1 MKGELKMKH
10 AWKKGLSLLLA
21 LLLVMQL
28 FPMAATAQGS
38 GAAPIVVDAAGENT
52 ELLTTPLDGAG
63 DVQIDPNAEV
73 TFLVE
78 LETAPL
84 ITYLNPA
91 SDSVQSLAASSQA
104 ASIQSAQAQA
114 RQEIEAL
121 DGLEILDTYSLL
133 LNGFAVSGT
142 YAMQDTIAAL
152 PGVRA
157 VEVAQRYDAPESPVA
172 TVEPYMHSS
181 GSLVNVSDEYT
192 GAGILVGVLDSG
204 LDIHHEAFATA
215 PETVALTKDE
225 VSVALENLNFNAQG
239 TVDELY
245 ASAKI
250 PFQYDYA
257 DGDAD
262 VTDAGGHGTHVA
274 GTVAANCEALTG
286 MAPDAQ
292 LAIFK
297 VFSDTISGTGDEWLL
312 PALEDAVKL
321 GVDVINMSLGSASG
335 FTSDGEIMDRVYGR
349 IEDAGITLMIA
360 AGNDG
365 TSTTNHHYGDNA
377 LASNPDNAMVG
388 SPSTI
393 EPAMAVAS
401 VENLQKF
408 VNYFQVGDMQIQF
421 ADANDESIAFTTLDG
436 TYEYVV
442 VPGYG
447 AESDYA
453 GLDVAGKVALVMRGS
468 LNFTDKEAAAANAG
482 AVAMVVYDNA
492 PGELTNMQVNG
503 LIPSCFISLAD
514 GTGMKS
520 AEVKS
525 LTVSPESSTFVD
537 NEVAGQMSTFSSWGP
552 GPSLTLKPE
561 ITAPGG
567 HIYSSLPGGEYGD
580 NSGTSMASP
589 HMAGIAAGM
598 RQYLSASD
606 QFSGLSAYRTGQ
618 LVDALLMSTAVPLT
632 DPDGVYYSPRSQ
644 GAGLANMEAAIQTT
658 AYLSDESGDI
668 AKGELGSSETGS
680 FTYTFWINNFGSETL
695 RYQID
700 TAVLVPGFYYEDGV
714 AFMAGQ
720 DRQLE
725 ANEYTLTYSGAAGE
739 NGQVTVLPGSKVQ
752 VTVELNLTQT
762 GISNLQVFTNGIYV
776 EGFIRLSPL
785 EGGSVALGAP
795 FLGFYGDWYQAPIL
809 EPTVFDDE
817 TPLTNGTP
825 LGMFNYRSGTG
836 FLLGMNMVTGEYD
849 SRYSAISGYYCLV
862 NGVSALVYQL
872 RNAKYL
878 QYTVTRDDTGEVYY
892 NNVTVDNIR
901 SVWSAD
907 YGLFT
912 YSTDGNMWDMTCEY
926 EGGLISQVP
935 DGAYT
940 YTVTAY
946 GEGASQEDGQ
956 SVSMPIVIDSVA
968 PEVLGY
974 EVVEENGVRYLDV
987 EVSDNNYLM
996 GVQLTDVNGEIAL
1009 SEATYLAGDEPG
1021 ETVTLRF
1028 DLTTAIQYGYTMA
1041 SLYMAD
1047 YAMNETFSDALSLS
1061 IGGFQ
1066 PESITIS
1073 PSQVAT
1079 TVGTTWQFTA
1089 TVEPAEYLADEQK
1102 QVTWSVSDET
1112 IASVTADGVVTGL
1125 KPGQVTLTATACN
1138 GITAST
1144 WLSFAEAQTPEV
1156 TQIPDVSEYTI
1167 TESGTYRLPEA
1178 QSSQYIHLTIDPAAT
1193 VVTLQGD
1200 PEITYRDLKVHCPG
1214 AVELT
1219 LDNVHI
1225 ALELSSSAH
1234 GTDWRYYGAINFQ
1247 ATGNFLL
1254 LTGENSITRNAA
1266 NNGDVSA
1273 ICVRAR
1279 RTDIESSVQF
1289 YGPGSMTIDATN
1301 PTGYSSCYAAAIG
1314 GRQGERTGDMTFG
1327 GGTWTIRNNGS
1338 GACIGTGTNSGSQ
1351 YDSTLYTSKITINNG
1366 TFVLETNHTATE
1378 VGACIGSGSSSY
1390 NGVDVVINGGD
1401 ITATSWYGGA
1411 AIGSGMYGH
1420 SSSYAYG
1427 APGVPTNPTTV
1438 TINGG
1443 TVRAYSNYHEDASA
1457 KSPAAAIGS
1466 GYRAGANVPV
1476 TIAGGWVYA
1485 ESNTEG
1491 AAIGNGPSD
1500 RYANASITVTGGT
1513 VTALSTAEG
1522 AAIGGGGSTVSTA
1535 AAAGIVTI
1543 AGGSVKAT
1551 ATGTGDAI
1559 GNAAGSDATVHVW
1572 NDQSIPVYAVPIP
1585 SAGCNYLR
1593 MDGTTYR
1600 FAGDHPEDENH
1611 YLYLPEGT
1619 YMVYVSGGT
1628 YGGKSF
1634 DVTVT
1639 SEDVT
1644 VREHGYIQYYSVTAN
1659 LTNLTANAPERVV
1672 EGETL
1677 AFTLAPERGYGLP
1690 EAITVTMG
1698 GQMLISTQY
1707 GYDSISGQFTLENV
1721 TGDVVITA
1729 AGVGGIQTYTVSAQ
1743 LAHMTFRGQDYA
1755 AEGQTATGT
1764 LVADEGYQLPEMVT
1778 VTMGGQPVDTFT
1790 YDPATGEIAIPNVT
1804 GDVVISGTA
1813 TLKGGR
1819 TITYVLSHLTHD
1831 GATEYVSGSDL
1842 EINFTPDEGY
1852 LLPETVSVT
1861 GDQAVIRFT
1870 YNPDTGRLTIL
1881 NATGNL
1887 TITAEAVLPDGVDTE
1902 ALGLMVEEAKT
1913 LLEHVYTTET
1923 WPAFATALAN
1933 AEALLDSP
1941 DATAGAVSAA
1951 AGALSNA
1958 WSALRLAGDTPAD
1971 FAAGLT
1977 QTVKMSRI
1985 MEQYGLLEGKDA
1997 GAYTAARDAAAAT
2010 AEAMATATDVEAA
2023 RTEATQAFEALR
2035 HELYL
2040 LNFQPTDQNLEDL
2053 IAYCQ
2058 SDAVTGTEESMAYL
2072 GQVLAEVEAEKDGDT
2087 YTTRYLFVYLT
2098 YALAK
2103 VEPVEIDTTAL
2114 AAVLDGTKDAYD
2126 HPEDYAAGEAYDNF
2140 RAAYEAA
2147 QAVLAN
2153 PESQVQ
2159 VDEAAEALRAA
2170 YALLTEATVYFTI
2183 GQNLTGVTSDAPAE
2197 VESGSTVVIR
2207 LTPEAGYLLPTGV
2220 SLSPSEAFATAA
2232 YDPETGVIILFN
2244 VTGDVT
2250 VSATAMA
2257 FPYTDVPENQWYYDP
2272 VSFVTRWGLM
2282 NGMDATRFMPSRTVS
2297 REMVAVVLY
2306 RMAGSPAVSG
2316 TLPFTDVRTDGYY
2329 YDAVLWCYQNGITDG
2344 IGDNRY
2350 GIGRLATREQMATF
2364 LYRFAQFMG
2373 YDTPADG
2380 DLSVFPDTVSGYA
2393 QEAMRWA
2400 VGAGLFEGDDTGRLR
2415 PQANCTRAQLAAL
2428 LMRFCQQVMA

>member
-1 MKGELKMKH
+1 
-10 AWKKGLSLLLA
+10 
-21 LLLVMQL
+21 
-28 FPMAATAQGS
+28 
-38 GAAPIVVDAAGENT
+38 
-52 ELLTTPLDGAG
+52 
-63 DVQIDPNAEV
+63 
-73 TFLVE
+73 
-78 LETAPL
+78 
-84 ITYLNPA
+84 
-91 SDSVQSLAASSQA
+91 
-104 ASIQSAQAQA
+104 
-114 RQEIEAL
+114 
-121 DGLEILDTYSLL
+121 
-133 LNGFAVSGT
+133 
-142 YAMQDTIAAL
+142 
-152 PGVRA
+152 
-157 VEVAQRYDAPESPVA
+157 
-172 TVEPYMHSS
+172 
-181 GSLVNVSDEYT
+181 
-192 GAGILVGVLDSG
+192 
-204 LDIHHEAFATA
+204 
-215 PETVALTKDE
+215 
-225 VSVALENLNFNAQG
+225 
-239 TVDELY
+239 
-245 ASAKI
+245 
-250 PFQYDYA
+250 
-257 DGDAD
+257 
-262 VTDAGGHGTHVA
+262 
-274 GTVAANCEALTG
+274 
-286 MAPDAQ
+286 
-292 LAIFK
+292 
-297 VFSDTISGTGDEWLL
+297 
-312 PALEDAVKL
+312 
-321 GVDVINMSLGSASG
+321 
-335 FTSDGEIMDRVYGR
+335 
-349 IEDAGITLMIA
+349 
-360 AGNDG
+360 
-365 TSTTNHHYGDNA
+365 
-377 LASNPDNAMVG
+377 
-388 SPSTI
+388 
-393 EPAMAVAS
+393 
-401 VENLQKF
+401 
-408 VNYFQVGDMQIQF
+408 
-421 ADANDESIAFTTLDG
+421 
-436 TYEYVV
+436 
-442 VPGYG
+442 
-447 AESDYA
+447 
-453 GLDVAGKVALVMRGS
+453 
-468 LNFTDKEAAAANAG
+468 
-482 AVAMVVYDNA
+482 
-492 PGELTNMQVNG
+492 
-503 LIPSCFISLAD
+503 
-514 GTGMKS
+514 
-520 AEVKS
+520 
-525 LTVSPESSTFVD
+525 
-537 NEVAGQMSTFSSWGP
+537 
-552 GPSLTLKPE
+552 
-561 ITAPGG
+561 
-567 HIYSSLPGGEYGD
+567 
-580 NSGTSMASP
+580 
-589 HMAGIAAGM
+589 
-598 RQYLSASD
+598 
-606 QFSGLSAYRTGQ
+606 
-618 LVDALLMSTAVPLT
+618 
-632 DPDGVYYSPRSQ
+632 
-644 GAGLANMEAAIQTT
+644 
-658 AYLSDESGDI
+658 
-668 AKGELGSSETGS
+668 
-680 FTYTFWINNFGSETL
+680 
-695 RYQID
+695 
-700 TAVLVPGFYYEDGV
+700 
-714 AFMAGQ
+714 
-720 DRQLE
+720 
-725 ANEYTLTYSGAAGE
+725 
-739 NGQVTVLPGSKVQ
+739 
-752 VTVELNLTQT
+752 
-762 GISNLQVFTNGIYV
+762 
-776 EGFIRLSPL
+776 
-785 EGGSVALGAP
+785 
-795 FLGFYGDWYQAPIL
+795 
-809 EPTVFDDE
+809 
-817 TPLTNGTP
+817 
-825 LGMFNYRSGTG
+825 
-836 FLLGMNMVTGEYD
+836 
-849 SRYSAISGYYCLV
+849 
-862 NGVSALVYQL
+862 
-872 RNAKYL
+872 
-878 QYTVTRDDTGEVYY
+878 
-892 NNVTVDNIR
+892 
-901 SVWSAD
+901 
-907 YGLFT
+907 
-912 YSTDGNMWDMTCEY
+912 
-926 EGGLISQVP
+926 
-935 DGAYT
+935 
-940 YTVTAY
+940 
-946 GEGASQEDGQ
+946 
-956 SVSMPIVIDSVA
+956 
-968 PEVLGY
+968 
-974 EVVEENGVRYLDV
+974 
-987 EVSDNNYLM
+987 
-996 GVQLTDVNGEIAL
+996 
-1009 SEATYLAGDEPG
+1009 
-1021 ETVTLRF
+1021 
-1028 DLTTAIQYGYTMA
+1028 
-1041 SLYMAD
+1041 
-1047 YAMNETFSDALSLS
+1047 
-1061 IGGFQ
+1061 
-1066 PESITIS
+1066 
-1073 PSQVAT
+1073 
-1079 TVGTTWQFTA
+1079 
-1089 TVEPAEYLADEQK
+1089 
-1102 QVTWSVSDET
+1102 
-1112 IASVTADGVVTGL
+1112 
-1125 KPGQVTLTATACN
+1125 
-1138 GITAST
+1138 
-1144 WLSFAEAQTPEV
+1144 
-1156 TQIPDVSEYTI
+1156 
-1167 TESGTYRLPEA
+1167 
-1178 QSSQYIHLTIDPAAT
+1178 
-1193 VVTLQGD
+1193 
-1200 PEITYRDLKVHCPG
+1200 
-1214 AVELT
+1214 
-1219 LDNVHI
+1219 
-1225 ALELSSSAH
+1225 
-1234 GTDWRYYGAINFQ
+1234 
-1247 ATGNFLL
+1247 
-1254 LTGENSITRNAA
+1254 
-1266 NNGDVSA
+1266 
-1273 ICVRAR
+1273 
-1279 RTDIESSVQF
+1279 
-1289 YGPGSMTIDATN
+1289 MTIDATN

-1677 AFTLAPERGYGLP
+1677 SFTLAPERGYGLP

-1707 GYDSISGQFTLENV
+1707 GYDNISGQFTLENV

-1977 QTVKMSRI
+1977 QTVKMSQI

-1997 GAYTAARDAAAAT
+1997 GAYTAARDAAATT

-2103 VEPVEIDTTAL
+2103 VEPMEIDTTAL

-2140 RAAYEAA
+2140 RVAYEAA

-2153 PESQVQ
+2153 PESQAQ
-2159 VDEAAEALRAA
+2159 VDEATEALRAA